1 MAEKKTQ
8 KVNPKAAAS
17 KKTLKGSQKIS
28 STKLMYK
35 I

>member
-8 KVNPKAAAS
+8 KVNPKGSAS
-17 KKTLKGSQKIS
+17 KKTLKGTQKIP